1 LIIRHCVEETNIDEN
16 YLVVDPTLIKHVT
29 VSGGK
34 IDSMSGFIDP
44 ASHLNIDYSLHKVTK
59 CIIAEKFEIGAR
71 IKIEGNGLVFALV
84 GPSSYD
90 HYGKVDY
97 TQRLTDM
104 IDKVKGEVKER
115 EKEKERKKRGVNEKD
130 VRSRKENKLSPTQPM
145 ASNSNTS
152 TASNSNNVTEYQG
165 MNQM

>member
-16 YLVVDPTLIKHVT
+16 YLVIDPTLIKHVT

-44 ASHLNIDYSLHKVTK
+44 ASHLNVDYSLHKVTK

-71 IKIEGNGLVFALV
+71 IKIEDSGLVFALV
-84 GPSSYD
+84 GPSSYG

-104 IDKVKGEVKER
+104 IDKVKGEVKE
-115 EKEKERKKRGVNEKD
+115 KDVKRRNVNEKD
-130 VRSRKENKLSPTQPM
+130 ALEENKLSTTPPT
-145 ASNSNTS
+145 SNTP
-152 TASNSNNVTEYQG
+152 TASIPGSESE
-165 MNQM
+165 

>member
-1 LIIRHCVEETNIDEN
+1 MIIRHCVEETNIDEN
-16 YLVVDPTLIKHVT
+16 YLVIDPTLIKHVT
-29 VSGGK
+29 VSSGK

-71 IKIEGNGLVFALV
+71 VKIEDNGLVFALV

-104 IDKVKGEVKER
+104 IEKVKEEVKG
-115 EKEKERKKRGVNEKD
+115 KKMRDVNEN
-130 VRSRKENKLSPTQPM
+130 SKENRLYSTPPIASQTPTTSKKSDNSP
-145 ASNSNTS
+145 
-152 TASNSNNVTEYQG
+152 EYC
-165 MNQM
+165 NE